1 MEDVVGIILRLLSS
15 TAIENLLGTRSDS
28 KMAVKGVRI
37 YMSHPAAK
45 RLGEVLGEI
54 LEEGQATSVDKG
66 NRQ

>member
-1 MEDVVGIILRLLSS
+1 MP
-15 TAIENLLGTRSDS
+15 GTKRDC

-54 LEEGQATSVDKG
+54 LEEARATNTEIRG
-66 NRQ
+66 